1 MKNLIEWTDDLSVN
15 IQEIDE
21 QHKILVDLVNKLYK
35 SIITQT
41 EKNTVYDVLN
51 ELVQYTTIHFAVE
64 ESLMRIFDYPS
75 YEEHKKHHE
84 KLKKQVVDL
93 QDKIWETTE
102 DSISMELLHFL
113 RGWLTKHIMK
123 EDKRYVSF
131 FLDKGLQ
138 PTWAK
143 RSWIGKIW
151 HFGK

>member
-64 ESLMRIFDYPS
+64 ESLMRIFDYPH

-84 KLKKQVVDL
+84 ALKKQVVDL
-93 QDKIWETTE
+93 QDKVWETAE
-102 DSISMELLHFL
+102 DSVSMELLRFL
-113 RGWLTKHIMK
+113 RGWLTKHIMQ

>member
-35 SIITQT
+35 SIITRT
-41 EKNTVYDVLN
+41 EQNTIYDILN

-75 YEEHKKHHE
+75 YEEHKNHHE
-84 KLKKQVVDL
+84 ALKKQVVDL
-93 QDKIWETTE
+93 QEKVWEVKE
-102 DSISMELLHFL
+102 DSISMELLRFL
-113 RGWLTKHIMK
+113 RGWLTKHIMQ

-138 PTWAK
+138 STWAK